1 MSRVL
6 TLLLMLT
13 ALLSSGCG
21 YHLRGEANLP
31 PEMQK
36 TQLIINDE
44 YSTLARRLRVML
56 ERSGVEFV
64 AADQASAILEIP
76 QNRIVTEVLTIADNA
91 RVREYRVTAT
101 LRFRLTDT
109 RGQELIGWQT
119 LRQSREISFDEQRI
133 LASSREQ
140 EYLREDLAE
149 TMAQLLVARLES
161 LYVSQG

>member
-6 TLLLMLT
+6 TLLLVLT

-64 AADQASAILEIP
+64 AAEQATAVLEIP

>member
-1 MSRVL
+1 MSRAGAIVL
-6 TLLLMLT
+6 VLV
-13 ALLSSGCG
+13 ALLGSGCG
-21 YHLRGEANLP
+21 FQLRGEANLP
-31 PEMQK
+31 PEMDK
-36 TQLIINDE
+36 TQIIIADE
-44 YSTLARRLRVML
+44 YSTLARRVRIML
-56 ERSGVEFV
+56 ERNGVQFV
-64 AADQASAILEIP
+64 TADQASAILEIP
-76 QNRIVTEVLTIADNA
+76 ENEVVTEVLTIADNA
-91 RVREYRVTAT
+91 RVREYRVTYT
-101 LRFRLTDT
+101 VRFRLTDD